1 MARKPT
7 APKLSVVAPVPAPEH
22 PAPPGK
28 LGETGLAL
36 WRSVVESYE
45 FSDPGSTQ
53 ILYQACRS
61 ADRAEACREIIDTD
75 GELMR
80 TKTGARSHPLLRDEL
95 NNRRCARDC
104 SVSSGS
110 TWSRCALPPAGR
122 LVAERADETPQDRAT
137 ACRKAHRGG
146 DRGLAQGRLL
156 GPARRARS

>member
-1 MARKPT
+1 MPRKPT

-53 ILYQACRS
+53 ILFQACRS

-75 GELMR
+75 GELVR

-95 NNRRCARDC
+95 NNRALCA
-104 SVSSGS
+104 
-110 TWSRCALPPAGR
+110 
-122 LVAERADETPQDRAT
+122 
-137 ACRKAHRGG
+137 
-146 DRGLAQGRLL
+146 RLL
-156 GPARRARS
+156 GKLGLDLEPLRSGAGRPPGR

>member
-1 MARKPT
+1 M
-7 APKLSVVAPVPAPEH
+7 VAPVPAPEH

-53 ILYQACRS
+53 ILFQACRS

-75 GELMR
+75 GELVR

-95 NNRRCARDC
+95 NNRALCA
-104 SVSSGS
+104 
-110 TWSRCALPPAGR
+110 
-122 LVAERADETPQDRAT
+122 
-137 ACRKAHRGG
+137 
-146 DRGLAQGRLL
+146 RLL
-156 GPARRARS
+156 GKLGLDLEPLRSGAGRPPGR